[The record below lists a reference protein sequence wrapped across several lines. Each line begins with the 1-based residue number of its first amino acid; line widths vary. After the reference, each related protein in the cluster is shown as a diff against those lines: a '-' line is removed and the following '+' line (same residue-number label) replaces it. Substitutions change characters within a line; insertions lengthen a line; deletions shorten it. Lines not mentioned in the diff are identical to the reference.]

1 MKSSLISNDISS
13 ASRKFIKLQF
23 ERLRMNWDGN
33 LTSVVFSSLPLLLLL
48 IDHWEAWAAS
58 LGGRQQY
65 LINSIYIP
73 GPPHPAA
80 EYLRREC
87 QNYLQTGQGPLLY
100 NQWRREHLKTRQIIT
115 LNGPANAK
123 SICISLSV
131 ALTLTTL
138 AIFNESAL
146 YCSGREVGPGSILS
160 NQTILVKN
168 DERYFR
174 SIVVNIQY
182 LYWGLPPS
190 FLLNRDKLIRFN
202 NAHISTWKNKIIQF
216 HFQ

>member
-1 MKSSLISNDISS
+1 MRNFFSCGCPSREACSALFALCHNYLYLLTIAQLHSVEDSNIYIQ
-13 ASRKFIKLQF
+13 R
-23 ERLRMNWDGN
+23 
-33 LTSVVFSSLPLLLLL
+33 LPL
-48 IDHWEAWAAS
+48 
-58 LGGRQQY
+58 
-65 LINSIYIP
+65 
-73 GPPHPAA
+73 PAA
-80 EYLRREC
+80 KYLRCEC

-100 NQWRREHLKTRQIIT
+100 NQWHREHLKTSQIMT

-131 ALTLTTL
+131 ALTLTSR

-182 LYWGLPPS
+182 LY
-190 FLLNRDKLIRFN
+190 
-202 NAHISTWKNKIIQF
+202 
-216 HFQ
+216 

>member
-1 MKSSLISNDISS
+1 M
-13 ASRKFIKLQF
+13 
-23 ERLRMNWDGN
+23 
-33 LTSVVFSSLPLLLLL
+33 
-48 IDHWEAWAAS
+48 
-58 LGGRQQY
+58 
-65 LINSIYIP
+65 INSIYIP

-131 ALTLTTL
+131 ALTLTTP

-182 LYWGLPPS
+182 LY
-190 FLLNRDKLIRFN
+190 
-202 NAHISTWKNKIIQF
+202 
-216 HFQ
+216 